1 MSKVV
6 NVILSGGSG
15 TRLWPLSRTS
25 KPKQFLQLFDGLS
38 LFQSTVKRNLDIVG
52 DYLLVT
58 NASQIFDAE
67 EQANQIGTK
76 ISKRIVEPVGRN
88 TAPAIALAALSLD
101 DDAIMI
107 VTPSDHMIG
116 DANLYKSSMNRAI
129 DLAEENYLVTFGIK
143 PTEPNTGFGY
153 IEYEG
158 ENVISFREKPDAK
171 TAEKFFK
178 QGNFNW
184 NSGMFCFKASVFLEE
199 LKKHNAIMYETSVV
213 AYKMAVNGN
222 IDLKAMQNIPSDS
235 IDYAVMEKS
244 DKIKTISADFYWT
257 DLGSFDAIINYFEEG
272 KKVKE
277 LKEINNKSYAF
288 SEKKVFSAV
297 ENIVV
302 VDTEDALVILER
314 EKTGTIKE
322 IYSKV
327 KEELPN
333 LTK

>member
-25 KPKQFLQLFDGLS
+25 KPKQFLQLFDKIS
-38 LFQSTVKRNLDIVG
+38 LFQHTIKRNLDIVD

-58 NASQIFDAE
+58 NASQISDAE
-67 EQANQIGTK
+67 EQARQVGVK
-76 ISKRIVEPVGRN
+76 ISRKIIEPIGRN

-116 DANLYKSSMNRAI
+116 DENLYKSSMNRAVN
-129 DLAEENYLVTFGIK
+129 LAKDNYLVTFGIK
-143 PTEPNTGFGY
+143 PTEPNVGFGY
-153 IEYEG
+153 IEYIG
-158 ENVISFREKPDAK
+158 EDVISFREKPDAK
-171 TAEKFFK
+171 TAQKFLK
-178 QGNFNW
+178 QGSFNW

-199 LKKHNAIMYETSVV
+199 LKRCNAIMYKTSLKAYETITNSS
-213 AYKMAVNGN
+213 
-222 IDLKAMQNIPSDS
+222 IDLEAMQNIPADS

-244 DKIKTISADFYWT
+244 DRIKTVSTNFYWT

-272 KKVKE
+272 KQVACLEK
-277 LKEINNKSYAF
+277 INNRSYAF
-288 SEKKVFSAV
+288 SEKKVFSPIK
-297 ENIVV
+297 NIVV
-302 VDTEDALVILER
+302 IDTEDALVVLER
-314 EKTGTIKE
+314 QKTGTIKE
-322 IYSKV
+322 IYNKV
-327 KEELPN
+327 EEELPN